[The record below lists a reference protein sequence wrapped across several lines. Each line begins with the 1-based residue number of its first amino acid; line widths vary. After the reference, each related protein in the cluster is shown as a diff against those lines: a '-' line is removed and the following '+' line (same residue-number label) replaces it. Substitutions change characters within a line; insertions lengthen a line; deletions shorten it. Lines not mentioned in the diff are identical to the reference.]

1 MFLKF
6 TCGFSDSEMPEGVT
20 VSNTFLGVVK
30 YPELDDGVVDPN

>member
-6 TCGFSDSEMPEGVT
+6 TCFNDSEIPEGVT
-20 VSNTFLGVVK
+20 VSNMFLVVVK